1 MSNHNSNCND
11 RNFDDISNKFAKNI
25 YGTTKGKIREVIIW
39 QDIEAILSTYPANQP
54 LTILDA
60 GGGQGQI
67 ACKLAKL
74 GHNVTLCDISQQM
87 LDIAKTAAESEHLTL
102 TYINAPIQELSTKL
116 TNNFDLVICHAV
128 LEWVSEPKG
137 LLSALKALLNTNGT
151 LSLMFYNYHGLLF
164 RTVTLGNFGYVQAG
178 LSKRKKKTLS
188 PDHPRDPNEVYRW
201 LNELDFHVIQ
211 KTGIRV
217 FHDYL
222 VDKQKQQARFDE
234 LLQLE
239 QQFCRQEP
247 YISLAR
253 YIHVVAKYESGSTI
267 V

>member
-1 MSNHNSNCND
+1 MSSNNCNSND
-11 RNFDDISNKFAKNI
+11 RNFDDMSNKFTKNI
-25 YGTTKGKIREVIIW
+25 YGTTKGKIREVIVW
-39 QDIEAILSTYPANQP
+39 QDIEMILAKYPQGQK

-74 GHNVTLCDISQQM
+74 GHDVTLCDISQQM
-87 LDIAKTAAESEHLTL
+87 LDIAKTTAEQQHLTL
-102 TYINAPIQELSTKL
+102 TYINMPIQQLSADRQQ
-116 TNNFDLVICHAV
+116 NFDLVICHAV
-128 LEWVSEPKG
+128 LEWVSEPQI
-137 LLSALKALLNTNGT
+137 LLSSLKTLLKSNGT

-188 PDHPRDPNEVYRW
+188 PDHPRVPNDVYQW
-201 LNELDFHVIQ
+201 LSELNFDVIQ

-222 VDKQKQQARFDE
+222 IDKQKQQTRFDE
-234 LLQLE
+234 LLELE
-239 QQFCRQEP
+239 KQFCRQEP

-253 YIHVVAKYESGSTI
+253 YIHVIANNNR
-267 V
+267 